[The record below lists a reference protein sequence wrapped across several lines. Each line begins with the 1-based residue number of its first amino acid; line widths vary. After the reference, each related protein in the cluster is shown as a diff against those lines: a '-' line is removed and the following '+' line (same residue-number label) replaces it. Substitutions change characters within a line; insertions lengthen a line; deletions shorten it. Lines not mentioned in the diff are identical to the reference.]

1 MSKLSDEDIVKLII
15 ETQDSSLVETLYQRY
30 SVKIY
35 RKCLTFVKD
44 SLLAEDLTHDI
55 FIKILLNL
63 AKFKHKSKFSTWIY
77 SITYNYCIDF
87 LRKDKKNKFSTLS
100 DNDSVQLAADDSQD
114 SELKEIES
122 TRLLYL
128 LDQVNTDEKMILI
141 MKYQDGLSIKEI
153 QGVFEVSESAIK
165 MRIKRAKDKMRKLYR
180 ENYNDEI

>member
-1 MSKLSDEDIVKLII
+1 MSKLTDEEIVKLII
-15 ETQDSSLVETLYQRY
+15 ETQDSALVEILYKRY

-35 RKCLTFVKD
+35 RKCLTFVKN

-63 AKFKHKSKFSTWIY
+63 SKFKHKSKFSTWIY

-100 DNDSVQLAADDSQD
+100 EHDSIQLAAEDSHD

-122 TRLLYL
+122 ARLLYL

-141 MKYQDGLSIKEI
+141 MKYQDGLSIKDI
-153 QGVFEVSESAIK
+153 QTIFDVSESAIK
-165 MRIKRAKDKMRKLYR
+165 MRIKRAKDKMRKLYA
-180 ENYNDEI
+180 ENYNDEM